1 MSAAAAQQ
9 PQVVLVLVGLPGAG
23 KSTLCAALERR
34 CPGRFVR
41 VCQDLLKSRPKCEKA
56 TREALAAGRSAVIDR
71 TNLDAKQRESWVA
84 IATAAGATA
93 QAVLL
98 DVTPALCMERVK
110 TRTEHY
116 GSQAKPFIVNMMK
129 GRLRAPAA
137 EEGFSQVETVS
148 TPQDVAE
155 FVTRV

>member
-1 MSAAAAQQ
+1 M
-9 PQVVLVLVGLPGAG
+9 
-23 KSTLCAALERR
+23 
-34 CPGRFVR
+34 
-41 VCQDLLKSRPKCEKA
+41 
-56 TREALAAGRSAVIDR
+56 IDR

-129 GRLRAPAA
+129 GRLRAPTA